1 MIDYEKAVL
10 LLMVNN
16 IESFETTCLRSEYF
30 LNNNYSKLFKSMQEG
45 LILLFLTTAI
55 QNTTMNDISDFI
67 SSVGFPIVVCLLMIY
82 QQQKMSDSY
91 IQIVDSLKELISDNT
106 KAINLLI
113 ERAKENDGKMI
124 EMVRGAIKT
133 DENEQE
139 TK

>member
-1 MIDYEKAVL
+1 M
-10 LLMVNN
+10 
-16 IESFETTCLRSEYF
+16 
-30 LNNNYSKLFKSMQEG
+30 
-45 LILLFLTTAI
+45 LFLTTAI
-55 QNTTMNDISDFI
+55 QTTTMNDISDFI

-133 DENEQE
+133 DENGEE